1 MKHRRRML
9 PAFAALLFFN
19 FQAAAL
25 LNFNDATQRRTQTRR
40 ATPSRAAESVKLV
53 PNRVALSNGKSYTL
67 NLPEGFGLSVAAEGL
82 KRVRFMAL
90 SPDARV
96 FVTDMYNLTDN
107 TRGAVYILEDFDPT
121 LK

>member
-25 LNFNDATQRRTQTRR
+25 LNFNNAAQRRTQTRR
-40 ATPSRAAESVKLV
+40 ATQSAASGLKLV
-53 PNRVALSNGKSYTL
+53 PNRVALSNGNSFTL
-67 NLPEGFGLSVAAEGL
+67 NLPEGLALSVAAEGL

-90 SPDARV
+90 SPDARI

-107 TRGAVYILEDFDPT
+107 TRGAVYILEGFDPT
-121 LK
+121 A